1 MVFSW
6 DLPEAS
12 KSPNANQIHVNVTTH
27 ISSKK
32 KGILRGIEQ
41 DLSHVFRFCPKQKI
55 SNKKKDILGAKL
67 LSIHFRRNSNWKLEE
82 SILM

>member
-41 DLSHVFRFCPKQKI
+41 DLSHVFRFCPKQENFKQEKRYFRCQI
-55 SNKKKDILGAKL
+55 TL
-67 LSIHFRRNSNWKLEE
+67 LSL
-82 SILM
+82 